1 MAVPDHLLFSGIWG
15 IFGGGMQDK
24 IGKLLETS
32 LRISTGD
39 PLHRRRARFV
49 TGDQVAIR
57 KELDDEDDYDTDAR
71 TCVRVPRRDRRRR
84 RECLFADPRRSLGF
98 VATAGVAR
106 PGEAIHVDAA
116 RRR

>member
-1 MAVPDHLLFSGIWG
+1 MAVPDHLLFSAIWG

-49 TGDQVAIR
+49 TGDQVAIPDWADR
-57 KELDDEDDYDTDAR
+57 FFLGWLFRIIAQPR
-71 TCVRVPRRDRRRR
+71 VFVPRFWSARKLPGMILRYG
-84 RECLFADPRRSLGF
+84 RELPPLKS
-98 VATAGVAR
+98 
-106 PGEAIHVDAA
+106 H
-116 RRR
+116 

>member
-1 MAVPDHLLFSGIWG
+1 MAVPDHLLFSAIWG

-49 TGDQVAIR
+49 TGDQVAIP
-57 KELDDEDDYDTDAR
+57 DWA
-71 TCVRVPRRDRRRR
+71 DRFFLGW
-84 RECLFADPRRSLGF
+84 LFASSRNRAQIARNDSSL
-98 VATAGVAR
+98 R
-106 PGEAIHVDAA
+106 P
-116 RRR
+116 